1 MTIGQ
6 ALPVLAALGIPG
18 AIMTLIVWRL
28 ERRIEARDAE
38 RQTQEAD
45 RRELELLNIR
55 ATLAALELADATA
68 SAVERIPDTHC
79 NGEMHGAQ
87 GHAREVGQEVRDFL
101 TAQGVRAV
109 VG

>member
-28 ERRIEARDAE
+28 ERRIEARDTE
-38 RQTQEAD
+38 RQTHEAD
-45 RRELELLNIR
+45 RRKLELLSIQ
-55 ATLAALELADATA
+55 AILGALDLAEATA
-68 SAVERIPDTHC
+68 AAVERIPDTHC
-79 NGEMHGAQ
+79 NGEMHGAMER
-87 GHAREVGQEVRDFL
+87 AKAIRQEVRDFL
-101 TAQGVRAV
+101 TAQGVRGV